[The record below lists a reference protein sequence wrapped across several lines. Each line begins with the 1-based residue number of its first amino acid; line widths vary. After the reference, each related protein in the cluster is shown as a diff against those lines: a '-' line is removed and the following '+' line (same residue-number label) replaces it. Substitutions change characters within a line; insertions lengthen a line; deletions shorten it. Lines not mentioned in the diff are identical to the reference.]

1 MKKYLFVIGLSCLL
15 VLTGCG
21 KKEEKRLVCT
31 QKVSS
36 SGVEVN
42 VDMLADFKG
51 DNLDYLG
58 LKYTMDLSEY
68 NDVQIDAIAKQDM
81 CSVVKTS
88 MTASGLGEAFTNCKQ
103 GVNNK
108 VLEITADFDLD
119 KMVGDDLSRKT
130 SVEEATKELE
140 KQGYTCKVQ

>member
-21 KKEEKRLVCT
+21 KKDEKRLICS
-31 QKVSS
+31 QKVLT
-36 SGVEVN
+36 VN
-42 VDMLADFKG
+42 VDMIADFKG
-51 DNLDYLG
+51 DNLEALG

-68 NDVQIDAIAKQDM
+68 NDAQIKAVSAQDM
-81 CSVVKTS
+81 CASVKAS
-88 MTASGLGEAFTNCKQ
+88 MSASGLGEAFTNCKQ

-108 VLEITADFDLD
+108 ILEITADFDLD
-119 KMVGDDLSRKT
+119 KMVGDDLSKET
-130 SVEEATKELE
+130 NVEEATKELE

>member
-21 KKEEKRLVCT
+21 KKEKRLVCS

-42 VDMLADFKG
+42 VDMIADFKE

-58 LKYTMDLSEY
+58 LKYTMDLSAF
-68 NDVQIDAIAKQDM
+68 NDDQIDAVAKQDM
-81 CSVVKTS
+81 CANVKAS
-88 MTASGLGEAFTNCKQ
+88 MAASGLGEAFTNCKQ

-108 VLEITADFDLD
+108 ILEITADFDLD
-119 KMVGDDLSRKT
+119 KMVGDDLSKKT
-130 SVEEATKELE
+130 TVEEATKELE

>member
-1 MKKYLFVIGLSCLL
+1 MKKYLFVISLFCLL
-15 VLTGCG
+15 ILTGCG
-21 KKEEKRLVCT
+21 KKDNQRLVCT
-31 QKVSS
+31 QKVLT
-36 SGVEVN
+36 VN
-42 VDMLADFKG
+42 VDMIADFKG

-68 NDVQIDAIAKQDM
+68 NDEQIKAVSDQDM
-81 CSVVKTS
+81 CASVKAS
-88 MTASGLGEAFTNCKQ
+88 MSASGLGEAFTNCKQ

-108 VLEITADFDLD
+108 MLEITADFDLD

>member
-21 KKEEKRLVCT
+21 KKEEKRLICS
-31 QKVSS
+31 QKVLT
-36 SGVEVN
+36 VN
-42 VDMLADFKG
+42 VDMIADFKG
-51 DNLDYLG
+51 DNLEALG

-68 NDVQIDAIAKQDM
+68 NDAQIKAVSDQDM
-81 CSVVKTS
+81 CASVKAS
-88 MTASGLGEAFTNCKQ
+88 MSASGLGEAFTNCKQ

-108 VLEITADFDLD
+108 ILEITADFDLD
-119 KMVGDDLSRKT
+119 KMVGDDLSKET
-130 SVEEATKELE
+130 NVEEATKELE

>member
-1 MKKYLFVIGLSCLL
+1 MKKYLFVIGLACLL

-21 KKEEKRLVCT
+21 KKEEKRLICT
-31 QKVSS
+31 QKVLT
-36 SGVEVN
+36 VN
-42 VDMLADFKG
+42 VDMIADFKE
-51 DNLDYLG
+51 DSLDYLG

-68 NDVQIDAIAKQDM
+68 NDEQIDAVAKQDM
-81 CSVVKTS
+81 CTSVKAS
-88 MTASGLGEAFTNCKQ
+88 MSASGLGEAFTNCKQ

-108 VLEITADFDLD
+108 MLEITADFDLD

-130 SVEEATKELE
+130 SVEEAIKELE